1 MEIITHSTDS
11 LFAERIAV
19 QLEGHLTI
27 AEDAADD
34 LPTIA
39 GMNASIFGE
48 ERIIN
53 SFDRDD
59 LLMLVALY
67 DEEPIGFK
75 IGYRENRFVF
85 YSAKG
90 GVQEPFRNRGIARAM
105 LYAMLDQAQIM
116 GYKRFA
122 YDTFPNMHPG
132 MTIMG
137 LREGFKVV
145 RADFNH
151 SYHDFRLRFEKTL

>member
-1 MEIITHSTDS
+1 MEIIHHTDDSFFSTLVSDT
-11 LFAERIAV
+11 LDGRLENAE
-19 QLEGHLTI
+19 
-27 AEDAADD
+27 AEMDD
-34 LPTIA
+34 LSAIA
-39 GMNASIFGE
+39 DLNSAIFNE

-59 LLMLVALY
+59 LLMLVALF
-67 DEEPIGFK
+67 DGTPVGFK

-90 GVQEPFRNRGIARAM
+90 GVVEEHRHQGIARAM
-105 LYAMLDQAQIM
+105 LFAMMDRAQMM
-116 GYKRFA
+116 GYKRFV
-122 YDTFPNMHPG
+122 YDTFPNMHSG

-137 LREGFKVV
+137 LREGFRVV

-151 SYHDFRLRFEKTL
+151 TYRDFRLRLEKKL

>member
-11 LFAERIAV
+11 LFSTR
-19 QLEGHLTI
+19 LSSSLGDHLTI
-27 AEDAADD
+27 AEAQADD
-34 LPTIA
+34 LPEIA
-39 GMNASIFGE
+39 LLNDEIFQE

-67 DEEPIGFK
+67 DDEPIGFK

-90 GVQEPFRNRGIARAM
+90 GVKEQFRRQGVGKAM
-105 LYAMLDQAQIM
+105 LYAMVDRVQQM
-116 GYKRFA
+116 GYKRLA
-122 YDTFPNMHPG
+122 YDTFPNMHPA

-137 LREGFKVV
+137 LREGYSVV

-151 SYHDFRLRFEKTL
+151 AYHDFRIRFEKKL